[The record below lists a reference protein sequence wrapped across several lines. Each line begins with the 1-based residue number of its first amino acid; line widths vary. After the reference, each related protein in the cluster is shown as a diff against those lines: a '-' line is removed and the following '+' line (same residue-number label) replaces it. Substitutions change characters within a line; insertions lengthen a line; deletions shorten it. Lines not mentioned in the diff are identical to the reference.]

1 MLKPQIPT
9 TPLTLGSISATLS
22 CLVRVPS
29 LPVPPLGEERRLLSR
44 TVAGDRAE
52 SHTCLT
58 LTFIFR
64 QKMTFLFSAGS
75 CTVDVAKEAVALV
88 LELTVPVE
96 EKEIVLTDQSS
107 SKV

>member
-1 MLKPQIPT
+1 
-9 TPLTLGSISATLS
+9 
-22 CLVRVPS
+22 
-29 LPVPPLGEERRLLSR
+29 
-44 TVAGDRAE
+44 
-52 SHTCLT
+52 
-58 LTFIFR
+58 
-64 QKMTFLFSAGS
+64 MTFLFSAGS